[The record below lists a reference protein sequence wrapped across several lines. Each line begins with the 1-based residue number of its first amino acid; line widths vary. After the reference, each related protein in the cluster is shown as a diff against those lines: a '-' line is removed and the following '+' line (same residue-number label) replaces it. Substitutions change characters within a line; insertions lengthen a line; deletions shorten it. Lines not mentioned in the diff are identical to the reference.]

1 MFWVVLRGNDV
12 LLIGE
17 PLDGDVARPNV
28 DVLHS
33 FAQIERPL
41 VIPHGQILVPVI
53 NIHSI
58 ATKIKYSYLKK
69 TGSFFPLFFLGDEFS
84 LLTFDF
90 LIGFRGG
97 VFLILTG
104 L

>member
-53 NIHSI
+53 NIRSI
-58 ATKIKYSYLKK
+58 ATKIKI
-69 TGSFFPLFFLGDEFS
+69 FLLEENRI
-84 LLTFDF
+84 LLPAF
-90 LIGFRGG
+90 LLRG
-97 VFLILTG
+97 
-104 L
+104 

>member
-17 PLDGDVARPNV
+17 PLDGNVARPNV

-41 VIPHGQILVPVI
+41 VIPHGEILVPV
-53 NIHSI
+53 
-58 ATKIKYSYLKK
+58 
-69 TGSFFPLFFLGDEFS
+69 
-84 LLTFDF
+84 
-90 LIGFRGG
+90 
-97 VFLILTG
+97 
-104 L
+104 